1 LPRQSFLWDIL
12 NPNVPLATLAGPYLL
27 NCVAFHPKQ
36 PDAMLLSGC
45 ANGLVCLFD
54 IRASGGGS
62 ASGGGTQSS
71 TVENSHREAVTSV
84 AWTSSKAQMSAVSC
98 STDGALLFW
107 DVRKLGVPVDQIML
121 ATPVA
126 SSSSS
131 SPSSQSS
138 SGGVKEGGW
147 VGACGGAVLGA
158 SCMHY
163 DAAAG
168 ASKVSVLEYEFQT
181 RNSHSAKRRKQER
194 SQ

>member
-1 LPRQSFLWDIL
+1 MPRQSYLWDIL
-12 NPNVPLATLAGPYLL
+12 NPNVPLATLVGPYLL

-62 ASGGGTQSS
+62 PSGGGTQSS
-71 TVENSHREAVTSV
+71 TVEDSHREAVTSV

-121 ATPVA
+121 ATPA
-126 SSSSS
+126 ASS
-131 SPSSQSS
+131 SPSQTSS
-138 SGGVKEGGW
+138 SNSGGVKEGGW

-158 SCMHY
+158 SSMHY

-168 ASKVSVLEYEFQT
+168 ASKVIMRL
-181 RNSHSAKRRKQER
+181 
-194 SQ
+194 